1 MNRRIVV
8 GLAVWLLIA
17 VLAVPV
23 RAQSGEPPL
32 QTAVHIVQRGDTLF
46 SIARRYGLTV
56 DAITHANGIPDPRH
70 IYVGQR
76 LVISGGMSTVEETSP
91 YVVQAGDTLA
101 SIARRYHTT
110 WQTLARVNGLLSPNA
125 IYAGQVVQVP
135 APPPFIP
142 PNGGLPPLIPP
153 NGGEIGGGGEEA
165 LARPSM
171 SGGVVYIVRS
181 DDTLFCIA
189 LRYGVSPWTLAVTSR
204 VANPALIYPGQE
216 LLVPGE
222 GVGLLPVPF
231 AFVEIQPLPVVQGT
245 SAIVVVHTTEPVTL
259 EGRLFGQAVRFAEE
273 QGVYYGLVGVH
284 VFTEPGL
291 YELGLTAVDG
301 RGRSTVLTTGVVV
314 EAGRFGYERIPVPT
328 PNPAVVVADRERLAA
343 LRHTFTLE
351 RHWAMPFQ
359 RPCAGAISSYFGAH
373 RAYGGGPYT
382 SYHSGV
388 DFRVPTGTPV
398 YAPAAGIVVLA
409 DPLALWGNAVVLDHG
424 WSVLTGYAHLSAIEV
439 QVGQQVLQGELIGKV
454 GNTGLSTGAHL
465 HWETWVGGTSVNGLQ
480 WLEESSPW
488 FESEWLAV
496 GG

>member
-23 RAQSGEPPL
+23 QAQSGEPPL
-32 QTAVHIVQRGDTLF
+32 QTTVHIVQRGDTLF

-110 WQTLARVNGLLSPNA
+110 WQMLVQVNGLLSPNA

-135 APPPFIP
+135 APLPFIP
-142 PNGGLPPLIPP
+142 PNGGER
-153 NGGEIGGGGEEA
+153 GGDGAEA

-216 LLVPGE
+216 LVVPGE

-291 YELGLTAVDG
+291 YELELTAVDG

-314 EAGRFGYERIPVPT
+314 EAGRFGYERIDVPASRT
-328 PNPAVVVADRERLAA
+328 SLLDPAVVAADRERLAA

-351 RHWAMPFQ
+351 RHWTMPFQ
-359 RPCAGAISSYFGAH
+359 RPCAGAVSSYFGAH

-424 WSVLTGYAHLSAIEV
+424 WSVLTGYAHLSTIEV

-480 WLEESSPW
+480 WLEQSYPW